1 MASVAAW
8 LPFVRA
14 AAVGWVPIAHHPVP
28 PTPVSRDSES
38 MVRADVRVR
47 INVSGHRF
55 ETWRHTLD
63 KFPDTLLGSDEKQ
76 FFYDDQTDE
85 YFFDR
90 DPELFRSVLAF
101 YRTGKLHYPKQVR
114 LTSAASFRARRR
126 DRVQILRPTQHK
138 TGSFG
143 DALPSQTFGLAL
155 KKLNAT
161 HQKQTPEQHGKN
173 V

>member
-14 AAVGWVPIAHHPVP
+14 AAVGWVPIAHSPVP
-28 PTPVSRDSES
+28 PTPISRDSES
-38 MVRADVRVR
+38 VVRADVRVR

-63 KFPDTLLGSDEKQ
+63 KYPDTLLGSDEKE
-76 FFYDDQTDE
+76 FFYDDQLDE

-114 LTSAASFRARRR
+114 LAAANQELSFTNPA
-126 DRVQILRPTQHK
+126 
-138 TGSFG
+138 
-143 DALPSQTFGLAL
+143 A
-155 KKLNAT
+155 
-161 HQKQTPEQHGKN
+161 
-173 V
+173 